1 MTGPLEILTVA
12 QLNRQAKQLLE
23 SHFAPIWVEGEISN
37 FKHHHSGHMY
47 FVLKDEQAELAAVM
61 FVSSNV
67 ALNFSPA
74 DGQRVLARGNLT
86 LYETRG
92 QYQIVVQNLYPAGAG
107 ELWLA
112 YEELKAKLQAEGLF
126 EPSRKKPLPVF
137 PRRIGIITSATG
149 AAVRDIIEVIGRR
162 APHATLVIRPTV
174 VQGEGAAGDIVAALQ
189 DFAAYGR
196 VDLVILS
203 RGGGSLEDLWP
214 FNDER
219 VARAVA
225 NCPLPTV
232 SAVGHETD
240 ITICDMVADVRAPT
254 PSATAELV
262 IGDRDTYVQYLDDRI
277 AILEKLLLRYLEN
290 AQQQLRHIQQRYA
303 FRQPLV
309 LIEREKERVDQL
321 LIQLN
326 KGTLHILERKAQTLA
341 VQNSG
346 LSALDPHAVIE
357 RGYSIVTDPTTG
369 RVVSSLA
376 QLVLGQALM
385 IRLKDGS
392 AGVEVTKLEKT

>member
-1 MTGPLEILTVA
+1 
-12 QLNRQAKQLLE
+12 
-23 SHFAPIWVEGEISN
+23 VEGEISN

-61 FVSSNV
+61 FASSNM

-74 DGQRVLARGNLT
+74 NGQRVLARGNLT

-112 YEELKAKLQAEGLF
+112 YEELKAKLQVEGLF
-126 EPSRKKPLPVF
+126 DPARKKPLPVF
-137 PRRIGIITSATG
+137 PKRIGIITSASG
-149 AAVRDIIEVIGRR
+149 AAVRDIIQVIGRR
-162 APHATLVIRPTV
+162 APYATLVVRPTM
-174 VQGEGAAGDIVAALQ
+174 VQGESAAGDIVAALQ
-189 DFAAYGR
+189 DFTAYGA
-196 VDLVILS
+196 VDLVIIS

-225 NCPLPTV
+225 DCPLPTV

-254 PSATAELV
+254 PSAVAELV

-277 AILEKLLLRYLEN
+277 AILERLVLRLLEN
-290 AQQQLRHIQQRYA
+290 AQQQLSNIQQRYA

-309 LIEREKERVDQL
+309 LIEREKERVGQL

-326 KGTLHILERKAQTLA
+326 KGMLHILERKAQVLA
-341 VQNSG
+341 VNNSG
-346 LSALDPHAVIE
+346 LNALDPHAVLE

-376 QLVLGQALM
+376 QLVLGRALM

-392 AGVEVTKLEKT
+392 AGVEVTQLENT

>member
-1 MTGPLEILTVA
+1 MTSPLEILTVA

-61 FVSSNV
+61 FASSNK

-74 DGQRVLARGNLT
+74 NGQRILARGNLT

-112 YEELKAKLQAEGLF
+112 YEELKAKLQVEGLF
-126 EPSRKKPLPVF
+126 DPARKKPLPVF
-137 PRRIGIITSATG
+137 PKRIGIITSASG
-149 AAVRDIIEVIGRR
+149 AAVRDIIQVMGRR
-162 APHATLVIRPTV
+162 APHATLVVRPTV
-174 VQGEGAAGDIVAALQ
+174 VQGESAAGDIIAAIQ
-189 DFAAYGR
+189 EFTAYGQ

-214 FNDER
+214 FNDEG

-240 ITICDMVADVRAPT
+240 MTICDMVADVRAPT
-254 PSATAELV
+254 PSAVAELV

-277 AILEKLLLRYLEN
+277 AILEKLLLRYLED

-309 LIEREKERVDQL
+309 LIEREKERVGQL

-326 KGTLHILERKAQTLA
+326 KGILHILERKAQILA
-341 VQNSG
+341 VNNTG

-376 QLVLGQALM
+376 QLALGRALM

-392 AGVEVTKLEKT
+392 VGVEVTQLENT

>member
-1 MTGPLEILTVA
+1 MTGPLEVLSVA

-61 FVSSNV
+61 FASSNM

-74 DGQRVLARGNLT
+74 NGQRVLARGNLT

-112 YEELKAKLQAEGLF
+112 YEELKAKLQVEGLF
-126 EPSRKKPLPVF
+126 DPARKKPLPVF
-137 PRRIGIITSATG
+137 PKRIGIITSASG
-149 AAVRDIIEVIGRR
+149 AAVRDIIQVIGRR
-162 APHATLVIRPTV
+162 APYATLVVRPTM
-174 VQGEGAAGDIVAALQ
+174 VQGESAAGDIVAALQ
-189 DFAAYGR
+189 DFTAYGA
-196 VDLVILS
+196 VDLVIIS

-225 NCPLPTV
+225 DCPLPTV

-254 PSATAELV
+254 PSAVAELV

-277 AILEKLLLRYLEN
+277 AILERLVLRLLEN
-290 AQQQLRHIQQRYA
+290 AQQQLSNIQQRYA

-309 LIEREKERVDQL
+309 LIEREKERVGQL

-326 KGTLHILERKAQTLA
+326 KGMLHILERKAQVLA
-341 VQNSG
+341 VNNSG
-346 LSALDPHAVIE
+346 LNALDPHAVLE

-376 QLVLGQALM
+376 QLVLGRALM

-392 AGVEVTKLEKT
+392 AGVEVTQLENT